1 MELCYTLTTFDGI
14 TAILLRVLTSVI
26 NTISVRSRNSFKVM
40 GLLQENERTV
50 RINILHSIR
59 ITVIIASRLPCVIN
73 VMNLTDFSWCK
84 KFSMF
89 RSCMKFA
96 ICFNLHFLDHWGYS
110 VTSTYMPVSLMVNST
125 NNQLSYSKNLRV
137 GTWFLRTSVRL
148 KPAN

>member
-59 ITVIIASRLPCVIN
+59 ITVIIASRLPFVIN
-73 VMNLTDFSWCK
+73 VMNLTDFS
-84 KFSMF
+84 
-89 RSCMKFA
+89 
-96 ICFNLHFLDHWGYS
+96 
-110 VTSTYMPVSLMVNST
+110 
-125 NNQLSYSKNLRV
+125 
-137 GTWFLRTSVRL
+137 
-148 KPAN
+148 